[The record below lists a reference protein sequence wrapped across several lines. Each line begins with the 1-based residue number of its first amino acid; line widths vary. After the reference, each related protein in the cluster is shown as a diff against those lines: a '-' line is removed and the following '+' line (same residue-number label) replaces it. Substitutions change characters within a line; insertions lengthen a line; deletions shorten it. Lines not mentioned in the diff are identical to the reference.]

1 MSLAEL
7 AYDKTAAIV
16 GTVKDLLVNGYTKI
30 KSFVASA
37 REKSRTSRSRGR
49 RGQSLSEDDSSSLDR
64 YKTPMGR
71 SKSRRGF
78 SKGKVVPLD
87 GPEMQEI
94 LNQEERKRHVNF
106 NIKRVVQVG
115 PIAEDSDYD
124 SALDQKRSKS
134 ARSNISRMK
143 TI

>member
-1 MSLAEL
+1 MGDPWKVSRSRERKRREEDEEPKLSLAEL

-87 GPEMQEI
+87 GPEM
-94 LNQEERKRHVNF
+94 
-106 NIKRVVQVG
+106 
-115 PIAEDSDYD
+115 
-124 SALDQKRSKS
+124 
-134 ARSNISRMK
+134 
-143 TI
+143 